1 MAGSNRKFKYVSDD
15 GSEYSIFRDES
26 NTETLNSD
34 FEDVGT
40 IPDNTVGSLK
50 DFYETRYALLQ
61 QVSNPN
67 IKRKV
72 TILSP
77 DIFAG
82 LDGGTDF
89 SLAVVG
95 ATAQNFRITSLIGER
110 RLRLFSG
117 DSGQNDGDNESIEED

>member
-15 GSEYSIFRDES
+15 GNEYAIFRDES
-26 NTETLNSD
+26 NTETLNAD

-77 DIFAG
+77 DIFAS

-89 SLAVVG
+89 SLAVIG
-95 ATAQNFRITSLIGER
+95 AASQNFRITSLIGER

-117 DSGQNDGDNESIEED
+117 DSGQNDGDNEPIEED